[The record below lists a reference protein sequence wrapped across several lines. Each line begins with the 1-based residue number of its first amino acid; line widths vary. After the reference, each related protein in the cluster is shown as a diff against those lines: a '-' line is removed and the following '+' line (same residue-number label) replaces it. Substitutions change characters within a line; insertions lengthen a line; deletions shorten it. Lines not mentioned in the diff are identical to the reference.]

1 MHAVLSTTTA
11 VTMAVTQILQLTV
24 AVTIILLPAVFS
36 LPLPAVDSP
45 FLAIKINREQGGIK
59 YGYDSA
65 VSKQA
70 QNLVVSGKEN
80 IQILSIPI
88 YLKYLLFGMVM
99 SEDLICNA

>member
-36 LPLPAVDSP
+36 LPLPAVYSP
-45 FLAIKINREQGGIK
+45 FLAIKINREQGVIK

-70 QNLVVSGKEN
+70 QNLVVSGKEKHTN
-80 IQILSIPI
+80 SIYT
-88 YLKYLLFGMVM
+88 YLFEIFTFCYGYVRGSDM
-99 SEDLICNA
+99 

>member
-80 IQILSIPI
+80 HTKSI
-88 YLKYLLFGMVM
+88 YTYLFGIFTFCYGYVSGSDM
-99 SEDLICNA
+99 